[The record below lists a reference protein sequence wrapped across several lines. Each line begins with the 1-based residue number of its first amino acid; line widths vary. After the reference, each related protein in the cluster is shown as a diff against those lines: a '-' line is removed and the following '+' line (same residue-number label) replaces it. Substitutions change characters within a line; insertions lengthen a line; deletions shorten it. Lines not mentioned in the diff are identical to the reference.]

1 MNSSPLYHFITS
13 QFQGLEKASDQE
25 LWMKFWDSGGSL
37 KPRKIC
43 HLCYSSLLLRCL
55 TIDLKGTWIFFLMC
69 CSPLLVK
76 GSNLWLF
83 SHFLLVQ
90 CAETK
95 KKVVN
100 RPYCVCVLCCFSH
113 VQLFVTL
120 WTVACQAPLSMGLSW
135 QKYWSGL
142 PFPPPGDLPS
152 SVIQP
157 AASAL
162 QVGYLSLSH

>member
-1 MNSSPLYHFITS
+1 MEFLNHMALLFLNLREIFILVNLNSYPLDHFITS

-25 LWMKFWDSGGSL
+25 LWMKFWDSGGSP

-43 HLCYSSLLLRCL
+43 HLCYSALLLRCL
-55 TIDLKGTWIFFLMC
+55 TTDVKGTAWTAAWIFFLMC

-100 RPYCVCVLCCFSH
+100 TLHCVHVCFFAS
-113 VQLFVTL
+113 VMSSSL
-120 WTVACQAPLSMGLSW
+120 WPCGL
-135 QKYWSGL
+135 
-142 PFPPPGDLPS
+142 
-152 SVIQP
+152 
-157 AASAL
+157 
-162 QVGYLSLSH
+162 